1 MSISKKHALAYAAM
15 AVYVLLSSVL
25 SPMYKPCLAAGMKPV
40 STMTVRFLIVGTGL
54 LLWSF
59 ATPARRKESCA
70 FLQQRSVR
78 WRLFVLGILR
88 SVELL
93 LWSYALRGTNTFV
106 VNILGNSSPL
116 FVLAASVLI
125 FHEKVPFK
133 VACGLGVTLCG
144 LLIVSLSG
152 GSGGANP
159 LSIVLMLTAA
169 LDNTVSLF
177 ISRDL
182 RTGET
187 PMPTCLLMGVQFA
200 ICTVVFTIFSFCT
213 GAPLF
218 PQTPVTWVL
227 VLGIT
232 FCNTFL
238 GLLIPIWALGTLKPA
253 TVSIISLANPLAT
266 ALTCY
271 VFLGEI
277 PSVQVLIGGGVV
289 LIGLLLYIWQ
299 DEKNRQKLAAASSE
313 KAV

>member
-1 MSISKKHALAYAAM
+1 M
-15 AVYVLLSSVL
+15 
-25 SPMYKPCLAAGMKPV
+25 
-40 STMTVRFLIVGTGL
+40 
-54 LLWSF
+54 
-59 ATPARRKESCA
+59 
-70 FLQQRSVR
+70 
-78 WRLFVLGILR
+78 
-88 SVELL
+88 

-125 FHEKVPFK
+125 YHEKVPFK

-169 LDNTVSLF
+169 LDYTVSLF

-182 RTGET
+182 RTGAH
-187 PMPTCLLMGVQFA
+187 PVPTALLMGVQFA
-200 ICTVVFTIFSFCT
+200 VCTVIFIGFCLVT

-218 PQTPVTWVL
+218 PYTPKLWAL

-238 GLLIPIWALGTLKPA
+238 GLIIPIWALGTLKPA
-253 TVSIISLANPLAT
+253 TVSIISLANPLAS
-266 ALTCY
+266 AITCY
-271 VFLGEI
+271 FFLGEV
-277 PSVQVLIGGGVV
+277 PNLQVIIGGLIV
-289 LIGLLLYIWQ
+289 LLGLFLYIWQ
-299 DEKNRQKLAAASSE
+299 DEKAKLA
-313 KAV
+313 